1 MTLAE
6 FKTYI
11 YRRARTDATSYP
23 AANNVVDL
31 NSANRYYLS
40 MVRDYT
46 DNFLPTDWTTSDL
59 STGTATPVFDANFHE
74 LIPLRVSHQL
84 CMDNDRK
91 NAPALWQELQLLENQ
106 FKNFYGSRNYR
117 ICTITVASPGVITR
131 KDHGLTSGDRVIF
144 STSGA
149 LPTGLTANTWYWV
162 VSNNMTED
170 NFCVSATRNGTPI
183 NTSSTQSGTHWFSAD
198 KLKRITPVQ
207 ENNR

>member
-1 MTLAE
+1 MTLAD

-23 AANNVVDL
+23 AATNVVDL
-31 NSANRYYLS
+31 NLANRWALS
-40 MVRDYT
+40 LVRDYT

-74 LIPLRVSHQL
+74 IIPLRVSYQL
-84 CMDNDRK
+84 TKDGDRN
-91 NAPALWQELQLLENQ
+91 NANSLWEELQLMQEE
-106 FKNFYGSRNYR
+106 FKKFYGSRNYR
-117 ICTITVASPGVITR
+117 ICTITIASPGVITR
-131 KDHGLTSGDRVIF
+131 KTHGLQTGDRIIL

-170 NFCVSATRNGTPI
+170 DFCVSATRNGTPI

-198 KLKRITPVQ
+198 KLKRLTGAY
-207 ENNR
+207 EDNR